1 MKSFDSVVARTR
13 AILKDHPLP
22 MLFPPEPWDQSDLD
36 FIASIFADHVATSNE
51 VVSDYCPYVEWLD
64 RYYFHQSAQQ

>member
-13 AILKDHPLP
+13 VVLRDHPLP
-22 MLFPPEPWDQSDLD
+22 LLFPQEPWSEEDLAV
-36 FIASIFADHVATSNE
+36 IADILADHIATSGE
-51 VVSDYCPYVEWLD
+51 VVSDYCPYVEWLE